1 MPDLNS
7 SLLSNWKCL
16 VACTLVSMSPF
27 QYGIDFGAIGGLQAM
42 RGFLQVFGH
51 PDPASPTGYN
61 ISTDR
66 QQLISSLMTLGA
78 FLSSSCAGVGATK
91 LGRRHC
97 LWLASALC
105 CISNIVM
112 MTTTNIA
119 GLYIGRLLIGI
130 ANGWY
135 MESSPARYRGLMIS
149 VFQIWTSIGTL
160 IGTVIDNATHDINGR
175 NSYIIPLGTIF
186 IVPFVMSIGL
196 FFIPESPRWLILV
209 EKKEQAEKA
218 LLWMRPHPES
228 VADEIAEIQAAID
241 AEKAAKNSANF
252 MDIWKDPVDRRRTLL
267 SIAAISTQAAS
278 GAMFMIAYGTYFFQM
293 ANVGSPFMNTCILT
307 AVGVLVITVNSCVI
321 SKIGRRR
328 VFLVTGLLICGVTQ
342 IIIAAVYHA
351 NPGTTTTGKVILSF
365 LSALQLHA
373 NTNEVIVG
381 LSVVYICGYNGM
393 ISAYAWLSGGEI
405 PSQRLRSYTFG
416 IASAVAFAGAWL
428 ATFTAPYFINPE
440 SLNWG
445 PEYGWIWAPSCFITA
460 LWVYL
465 YLPEIKNRTLEE
477 IDEMFEA
484 RLPARKFRKYVC
496 VGHVAADGEDNSKG
510 SMSEKDEVVHQEIV
524 SVEKSG

>member
-1 MPDLNS
+1 MPDLTS
-7 SLLSNWKCL
+7 SLLSNWKCIA
-16 VACTLVSMSPF
+16 ACTLVSMSPF

-51 PDPASPTGYN
+51 PDPHSPTGYN

-78 FLSSSCAGVGATK
+78 FLSASFAGVFATK

-105 CISNIVM
+105 CISNVVM

-119 GLYIGRLLIGI
+119 GLYIGRLLIGL

-135 MESSPARYRGLMIS
+135 MTFAQLYIQESSPARYRGMMIS

-160 IGTVIDNATHDINGR
+160 IGTVIDNATHDMEGR
-175 NSYIIPLGTIF
+175 MSYIIPLGTIY
-186 IVPFVMSIGL
+186 IVPVFMSIGL

-209 EKKEQAEKA
+209 DKQQEAEKA

-228 VADEIAEIQAAID
+228 VAGEVAEIQAAID
-241 AEKAAKNSANF
+241 AEKATKANANF
-252 MDIWKDPVDRRRTLL
+252 VDIWKDPVDRRRTLL
-267 SIAAISTQAAS
+267 AIAAVSTQAAS

-293 ANVGSPFMNTCILT
+293 AQVGSPFMNSCILV
-307 AVGVLVITVNSCVI
+307 AVGVVAIMVNSSVI

-328 VFLVTGLLICGVTQ
+328 VFLMTGLSICGITQ
-342 IIIAAVYHA
+342 IIIAAVYHVH
-351 NPGTTTTGKVILSF
+351 PGTTETGK
-365 LSALQLHA
+365 
-373 NTNEVIVG
+373 VIVG
-381 LSVVYICGYNGM
+381 LSVIYIIGYNGM
-393 ISAYAWLSGGEI
+393 VAAYAWLTGGEI

-428 ATFTAPYFINPE
+428 ATFTAPYFINPD

-445 PEYGWIWAPSCFITA
+445 PEYGWIWGPSCFIA
-460 LWVYL
+460 VIWVYF

-496 VGHVAADGEDNSKG
+496 TKRLVVDGDDKA
-510 SMSEKDEVVHQEIV
+510 SERCDSDKDETIRQEVVT
-524 SVEKSG
+524 VEKSG